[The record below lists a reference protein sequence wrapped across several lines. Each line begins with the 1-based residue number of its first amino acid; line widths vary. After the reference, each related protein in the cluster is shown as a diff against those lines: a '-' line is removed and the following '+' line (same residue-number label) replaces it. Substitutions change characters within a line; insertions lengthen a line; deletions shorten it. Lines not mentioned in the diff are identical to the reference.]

1 MSSAAAKYP
10 TNMITKPPG
19 LIIQDPAMKTIYLDH
34 LAATPLH
41 PKVKEAMIQH
51 INTIYGNPV
60 ADYSLGQ
67 QAGQVLEQARLQVAD
82 LINADPNEIVF
93 TSGGTESVNHAIK
106 GVAIALRERGRRI
119 ITSNIEHKSVLNSLR
134 TLRLLD
140 YQVTSL
146 DVDNYGL
153 VDPAA
158 VEKAI
163 TQDTILISLM
173 LANNE
178 IGTIEPIRDIA
189 KIAQKHQV
197 VFHTDAVD
205 AVGVI
210 PVDVKDL
217 GVNLLS
223 LAANI
228 FYGPPGVG
236 ALYIKKGTPVWPLL
250 DGGMQENKRR
260 AGTENLIGLVG
271 LGVAADLARLE
282 MPARLPHL
290 QALKERLTRGLWER
304 IPDIQINGHPNQC
317 LPHLVSVS
325 IKYVEGESLM
335 LMLDEEG
342 ICVATRSACA
352 SGSLRASHVLIA
364 TGLDFATAQGTL
376 LFSFGRD
383 NTEADVD
390 KVLDVLPPI
399 VQKLR
404 EMSPLYKK
412 INL

>member
-1 MSSAAAKYP
+1 MTP
-10 TNMITKPPG
+10 
-19 LIIQDPAMKTIYLDH
+19 IYLDH
-34 LAATPLH
+34 LAGTPLH
-41 PKVKEAMIQH
+41 PQVKEAMIHHIQH
-51 INTIYGNPV
+51 VFGNPV

-67 QAGQVLEQARLQVAD
+67 QASQALEKAREQVAA
-82 LINADPNEIVF
+82 LINADPKEIVF
-93 TSGGTESVNHAIK
+93 TSGGTESVNHAVK
-106 GVAIALRERGRRI
+106 GVAIGLRERGRHL
-119 ITSNIEHKSVLNSLR
+119 ITSNIEHKSVLNSIR

-140 YQVTSL
+140 YRVTSL
-146 DVDNYGL
+146 EVDRYGL

-163 TQDTILISLM
+163 TKDTILITIM

-189 KIAQKHQV
+189 RIAQKHKV

-210 PVDVKDL
+210 PVDVQDL

-223 LAANI
+223 LAANM

-260 AGTENLIGLVG
+260 AGTENLIGIVG
-271 LGVAADLARLE
+271 MGVAAELAKKE
-282 MPARLPHL
+282 MPERLPRL
-290 QALKERLTRGLWER
+290 QALKDRLTRGLLER
-304 IPDIQINGHPNQC
+304 IPDIQINGHPTQC
-317 LPHLVSVS
+317 LPHVVSVS

-342 ICVATRSACA
+342 ICAATRSACA

-364 TGLDFATAQGTL
+364 TGMDFATAQGTL

-390 KVLDVLPPI
+390 RVLEVLPPI
-399 VQKLR
+399 VQTLR
-404 EMSPLYKK
+404 DMSPLYKK
-412 INL
+412 AHQ